1 MRFLI
6 QIMCW
11 FGSKP
16 VRMPRFRPACRLT
29 SAIGAEAMPV
39 ILLSSRSD
47 RLPGQRRK
55 AKTDHLV
62 EGRFKLLLKFHD

>member
-16 VRMPRFRPACRLT
+16 VRMPRIQTRVSSDLCHW
-29 SAIGAEAMPV
+29 GQKQMPV
-39 ILLSSRSD
+39 ILLSKGSD

-62 EGRFKLLLKFHD
+62 EGRLKLLL